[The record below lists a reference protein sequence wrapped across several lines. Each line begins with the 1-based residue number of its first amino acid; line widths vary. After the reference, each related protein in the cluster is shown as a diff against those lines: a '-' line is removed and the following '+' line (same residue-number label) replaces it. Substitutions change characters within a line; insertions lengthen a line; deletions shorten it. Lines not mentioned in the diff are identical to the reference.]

1 MKIGICTAGFGPW
14 ATGDFIRRSAIAAE
28 EAGFASF
35 WVGDHVLLPELMYFH
50 KWQADDMVLWDNW
63 RMLHRVIGCT
73 PPQRRVMQR
82 TTIRGDCG
90 LGRFENDD
98 QGRYRELERTV

>member
-1 MKIGICTAGFGPW
+1 MII
-14 ATGDFIRRSAIAAE
+14 
-28 EAGFASF
+28 
-35 WVGDHVLLPELMYFH
+35 
-50 KWQADDMVLWDNW
+50 WDNW

-82 TTIRGDCG
+82 TTIKGDYG